1 MTGGEWKWSVTIV
14 TPGTAVMV
22 PWETVPS
29 WTAVR
34 KVGTEV
40 AVRLAK

>member
-14 TPGTAVMV
+14 TPGTAVIV
-22 PWETVPS
+22 PRETVPS

-34 KVGTEV
+34 KLGSEV
-40 AVRLAK
+40 AARLEK